1 MKKIIVMSDSHGY
14 HAMIDLVREL
24 EPDGDCYVHCGD
36 SEAETYD
43 MQDWLCVKGNND
55 WYSDFPEHIRFKV
68 EDLNFYVCHGHRFGY
83 FDRESKMIYTLQEAN
98 CDVLLSG
105 HTHVPTYEKID
116 GYTFINPGSTTLPRG
131 GSSRSY
137 CVIHVDGKKLDVEFK
152 DLNAYQE

>member
-1 MKKIIVMSDSHGY
+1 MKKIVVMSDSHGY

-68 EDLNFYVCHGHRFGY
+68 EDLNFYVCHGHR
-83 FDRESKMIYTLQEAN
+83 DRKS
-98 CDVLLSG
+98 V
-105 HTHVPTYEKID
+105 V
-116 GYTFINPGSTTLPRG
+116 
-131 GSSRSY
+131 
-137 CVIHVDGKKLDVEFK
+137 
-152 DLNAYQE
+152 

>member
-1 MKKIIVMSDSHGY
+1 MKKIVVMSDSHGY

-131 GSSRSY
+131 GSSRSD

-152 DLNAYQE
+152 DLNSYQK